1 MNPGHFPGANG
12 VPLTVALLFVL
23 ILAPLGHIFSSQP
36 ARGSQSSVDKKSKSS
51 GAVKSVVNDVPMPFR
66 IGEKLNYYVAWAA
79 FPTAASVQLSV
90 PERRDLFGGGTWHF
104 RASAHTLSPVRSLF
118 TIDDQFDS
126 YTDASTLESR
136 QFEMHL
142 DEMGRKK
149 DEVLNFAYEGQ
160 PARAPGPKVFVLPGT
175 RDPLGALYALR
186 GVDWQ
191 HTTEF
196 RAPVFD
202 GRDVYEMLARLEAP
216 SDKVTVAAGDYSATR
231 LSIHL
236 FQHGK
241 EVSGTNFSAWL
252 AHDAARTPVLMQAEL
267 SFGTLRVELTS
278 APQ

>member
-1 MNPGHFPGANG
+1 MNPGHFPRSNNG
-12 VPLTVALLFVL
+12 LLAAALLCVL
-23 ILAPLGHIFSSQP
+23 VLAPSGHTFSSR
-36 ARGSQSSVDKKSKSS
+36 AAWGGQSSADKKSKSR
-51 GAVKSVVNDVPMPFR
+51 GPAKNVVNDVPMPFR
-66 IGEKLNYYVAWAA
+66 IGEKLNYHVAWAA

-90 PERRDLFGGGTWHF
+90 PERRDLFGWGTWHF
-104 RASAHTLSPVRSLF
+104 RASAHTQSPVRSLF
-118 TIDDQFDS
+118 VIDDEFDS

-142 DEMGRKK
+142 DEMGRKH
-149 DEVLNFAYEGQ
+149 DEVLAVAYEGQ
-160 PARAPGPKVFVLPGT
+160 PTRAPGPKIIVLPGT
-175 RDPLGALYALR
+175 RDPLGAFYALR

-196 RAPVFD
+196 RVPVFD

-216 SDKVTVAAGDYSATR
+216 GDKVTAEAGVYSASR

-241 EVSGTNFSAWL
+241 EVSETSFSVWL

-267 SFGTLRVELTS
+267 PFGSLRVELTS
-278 APQ
+278 ASQ